1 MAFHGG
7 GPIIDIGKL
16 VENLIDGLV
25 GAADTLVKEVLK
37 FLTTQITNIIQTVV
51 APVLNLI
58 LFVPA
63 PKPVGVYFASPT
75 NAPWPEIFNY
85 MFGVTIPL
93 GFTLLIVSWQVG
105 QAGSALNAISV
116 RKTREIDRG
125 LFVGVFLIPASYV
138 LAAVYL
144 QIIRYMTKY
153 IAPSPNAVASTIVGL
168 LDPSQVGNASVVL
181 LAWLI
186 GSTILFLILGAM
198 ILNALRVV
206 FLLLVTILLPV
217 LLGLKLGGIPYFD
230 KWADKFIG
238 MYVTLGLASIIMAAG
253 FRLSIILF
261 AGNGINITGL
271 PASDFIAPAF
281 GAVPFI
287 LGIIIPAGAITN
299 SLNLQSLGAAA
310 ATGGAAAAST
320 ASKLKTAKSAG
331 GKAGKA
337 AAGTGPGQKVT
348 GAAESAASRVKEEYS
363 QARQI
368 RADENE
374 LEMNA
379 EETSDDI
386 GSTDGPQTQSGPP
399 TPMDGDLPGGPGY
412 DAGAAEADADFVNAD
427 DPDGS
432 TDSGFGSDGFDPVN
446 RVSAEGDGVTPP
458 QGSLSIGSGGSSSGA
473 GSGTA
478 ATGSTSESSTS
489 ESSGGPRTNPTALN
503 ENPGDV
509 PEGEQVSMERVKYK
523 ESRGGLGPN
532 PWDEPI
538 LEDSEGNQVPLD
550 TSEYD
555 PHLEDGETYDIEGLG
570 LQKHDIDADGPYQ
583 GDGYELGA
591 PGTSE
596 DGEYAG
602 VSVTED
608 TDFEKKPGQTY
619 TGDLAGRS
627 SSRVKGA
634 AGAKK
639 DSVVKRG
646 QKAKERVKN
655 KHTINKEDVKSA
667 AKKTKSGLK
676 KASGAGLAGK
686 AAGSAKN
693 RVVEK
698 ADESLLTEEARENLG
713 KPKMETDDDSGDADP
728 MSREFVNSVLSDEA
742 VDQLRN
748 MDYDSTGDD

>member
-1 MAFHGG
+1 MALHGG
-7 GPIIDIGKL
+7 GPIINIGKL
-16 VENLIDGLV
+16 VNNLIKGLV
-25 GAADTLVKEVLK
+25 GAADRLVKETLK
-37 FLTTQITNIIQTVV
+37 FLTSQITNIIETVV
-51 APVLNLI
+51 APVLSLI

-63 PKPVGVYFASPT
+63 PRPVGVYFASPT
-75 NAPWPEIFNY
+75 NAPWPDIFNY

-93 GFTLLIVSWQVG
+93 GFILLIVSWQVG

-125 LFVGVFLIPASYV
+125 LFVGVFLIPISYV
-138 LAAVYL
+138 LAAIYL
-144 QIIRYMTKY
+144 QIINYMTKY
-153 IAPSPNAVASTIVGL
+153 IAPDPGAVASTIVGL
-168 LDPSQVGNASVVL
+168 LNPSQIGNASIVL
-181 LAWLI
+181 LSWLL
-186 GSTILFLILGAM
+186 GSTVLLLILGAI
-198 ILNALRVV
+198 ILNALRVA

-230 KWADKFIG
+230 KWADKFINI
-238 MYVTLGLASIIMAAG
+238 YVTLGLASIIMAAG
-253 FRLSIILF
+253 FRLSVILF
-261 AGNGINITGL
+261 AGNGINIAGL
-271 PASDFIAPAF
+271 PANEFIEPAF
-281 GAVPFI
+281 GVVPFI
-287 LGIIIPAGAITN
+287 LGIVVPAGAISN
-299 SLNLQSLGAAA
+299 SLNLQSLASTA

-320 ASKLKTAKSAG
+320 ASKAKTAKSAG
-331 GKAGKA
+331 GKAGKV
-337 AAGTGPGQKVT
+337 AAGTGPGQKVA
-348 GAAESAASRVKEEYS
+348 GAAESAAGRVKEEYS

-379 EETSDDI
+379 EATSDDV

-399 TPMDGDLPGGPGY
+399 TPMDTDSDPPAGPGY
-412 DAGAAEADADFVNAD
+412 DADAAEADADFVNAD

-446 RVSAEGDGVTPP
+446 RVNAEGDGVTPP
-458 QGSLSIGSGGSSSGA
+458 QGSVSLGSGGSSSRA

-478 ATGSTSESSTS
+478 ATGSRAESSTS
-489 ESSGGPRTNPTALN
+489 EGGGGPRTNPTALN

-509 PEGEQVSMERVKYK
+509 PEGEQVSMGRVKYK
-523 ESRGGLGPN
+523 ESGGGLGPN
-532 PWDEPI
+532 SWNEPI

-555 PHLEDGETYDIEGLG
+555 PGLDDGETYDIEDLG
-570 LQKHDIDADGPYQ
+570 LQKHDIDADGPYEG
-583 GDGYELGA
+583 GDGDLGA

-596 DGEYAG
+596 DGEYVG

-627 SSRVKGA
+627 SSRVTGA

-655 KHTINKEDVKSA
+655 KHTINKQDVKSA

-713 KPKMETDDDSGDADP
+713 KTDSNP
-728 MSREFVNSVLSDEA
+728 
-742 VDQLRN
+742 
-748 MDYDSTGDD
+748 TGDD